1 MKKKENISAKVR
13 HLVLK
18 TALFSLIICTVI
30 GIAGMLRIK
39 DRVLTSEY
47 ELGKTASSASELA
60 LTKQVKK
67 NMFELADSRAS
78 NLSET
83 LSRFEN
89 YIAMSVS
96 YLEKIYAEPQRFT
109 EKEVLPPDKA
119 NAGTLTMQRYLRDTD
134 VTPDAIA
141 KEAGLLGNI
150 ADIWDPVMRFNGG
163 AINSVFLGTESGLF
177 MCYNKDSDITDIEYW
192 DYSGKNWYVQALN
205 SNAPEFTE
213 TYQDIFGRGLTT
225 GCTAAFHYPDGRVAG
240 VVCMNILIKDI
251 VDSVTSLDLGKN
263 TLAFIVDEAGD
274 VIVSPDMPADGD
286 FDNICTNLKHPAF
299 GASSAI
305 MSGYS
310 GVKHISSG
318 LYFAYSPIPSTGW
331 TLVLQIAEEDVNEPI
346 DKMKTVLEG
355 NSEKTEQEINKY
367 AVHSMY
373 MYIAVFILI
382 TTAVVL
388 LSSRFSKRLT
398 KPVTELIE
406 DVKHISGGELDYR
419 TDVESNDEIGEL
431 ANEFNSMAGSLQ
443 KYIGELTAVTAEKER
458 IGAELNIATQIQAA
472 MLPCVFPPFP
482 DHNEF
487 DICASMD
494 PAKEVG
500 GDFYDFY
507 LIDKTHLALTIADVS
522 GKGVP
527 AALFMVISKSLLKSS
542 AQSGCSP
549 AQVLQSINAQLCEN
563 NTVGMFVT
571 VWLGILDLTNGKMV
585 CANAGHEY
593 PVIRREGGRYEL
605 FKDKH
610 GFVLGGLETSVYK
623 EYELNLSAGDR
634 LFVYT
639 DGLTEA
645 VNAGNEL
652 FGTGRMLEALN
663 GHPDCDCAGL
673 ISAVTADVNAFAGS
687 TPQFDDMTMLA
698 FEIKDFLKME

>member
-67 NMFELADSRAS
+67 NMLELADSRAS

-96 YLEKIYAEPQRFT
+96 YLEKIYAEPERFT
-109 EKEVLPPDKA
+109 EKEILPPDKA

-141 KEAGLLGNI
+141 KEAALLGNI
-150 ADIWDPVMRFNGG
+150 ADIWDPVMRFNSSS
-163 AINSVFLGTESGLF
+163 INSVFLGTESGLF

-263 TLAFIVDEAGD
+263 TFAFIVDETGD

-346 DKMKTVLEG
+346 VKMKTALEG
-355 NSEKTEQEINKY
+355 NSEKTEQEINTY
-367 AVHSMY
+367 AVRSMY
-373 MYIAVFILI
+373 MYIAVFVLI
-382 TTAVVL
+382 TAAVVL

-507 LIDKTHLALTIADVS
+507 LIDKTHLAMTIADVS

-542 AQSGCSP
+542 AQAGSSP

-593 PVIRREGGRYEL
+593 PVIRRKGGKYEL

-645 VNAGNEL
+645 VNSGNEL
-652 FGTGRMLEALN
+652 FGTGRMLDALN
-663 GHPDCDCAGL
+663 SHPDCDCTGL

-687 TPQFDDMTMLA
+687 TPQFDDMTMLS
-698 FEIKDFLKME
+698 FEIKDFLKTE